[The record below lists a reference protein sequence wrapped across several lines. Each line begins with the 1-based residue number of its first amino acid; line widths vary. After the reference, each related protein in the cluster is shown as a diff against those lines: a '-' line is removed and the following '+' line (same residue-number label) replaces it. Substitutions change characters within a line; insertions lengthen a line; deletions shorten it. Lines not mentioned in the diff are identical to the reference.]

1 MPEDK
6 KQNQPL
12 NQNQAQNPNQDPRLR
27 RRPSEGGPR
36 REPER
41 PAPPQGRRKKPW
53 YKSPYVIATAATG
66 SGTILGISSIADLFP
81 I

>member
-1 MPEDK
+1 MPEDQ

-12 NQNQAQNPNQDPRLR
+12 DPNQAQAPNQDPRRR
-27 RRPSEGGPR
+27 RRPAEGGPR

-41 PAPPQGRRKKPW
+41 PAPSRPRKKSW

-66 SGTILGISSIADLFP
+66 SGTVLGISSIADIFP